1 MSERLAVI
9 VPVFN
14 EARGITPT
22 LDALRLQDHSDFDI
36 YFVDNASTDASADI
50 IRAYARRFGLNRWHI
65 ISEPTKGTGAAADTG
80 MRAAA
85 AAGFALLA
93 RTDADCLP
101 RHDWTASIRRA
112 LTPVASGGLGLEF
125 VGGELVP
132 RRDEGLNAVARGT
145 LRGAVHLAEAFG
157 RVRPGNHDP
166 EALGPYMMAAGCNL
180 GIRSSVY
187 IAAGGFPR
195 SRIEELHED
204 RALVNAVRRL
214 TSRYER
220 RRDIVVFGSS
230 RRVQAWGLPNTL
242 LWYKDHA
249 YKPREVDI
257 RDPREVV
264 REPRVARGSI
274 GRARRFERKLLRSA
288 HPIALPI
295 VDAIPGPVTRVPG
308 LGVVVKDAQLLREV
322 LLDTETYRKNGPGS
336 PGDLWTPVL
345 GPSVLLNMEGDE
357 HAQLRRKLAP
367 LFSPGFVAGLVTE
380 ALGPATDAL
389 RSQLVSG
396 APVDLVA
403 HARRA
408 ASAVISRLVGL
419 ADDVVDDAFF
429 RRSAEIT
436 GFVSLARP
444 SLTPRQISRAKAV
457 MRELDE
463 HSARA
468 YAGDESTVPGRMRA
482 LGLSQAEALG
492 TVGAFV
498 LTGTETLVSFIPR
511 LVAILIDSG
520 WHERL
525 QADRSLVD
533 AAVAE
538 ALRVTTPTPIMLRSA
553 AAAGQIGAVRVQAG
567 DRVILGTAWANGAL
581 GDFDPVGNP
590 AASLKQLWFG
600 AGVHFC
606 LGAPLAMAQIRLALD
621 ALLAV
626 PSLSI
631 VSRKAARGVL
641 IPMYSEL
648 VLQGGS

>member
-1 MSERLAVI
+1 MTERLAVI

-14 EARGITPT
+14 EEYGIGPT
-22 LDALRLQDHSDFDI
+22 LEALRRQDHSDFDI

-50 IRAYARRFGLNRWHI
+50 IRSYARRNGLDRWHVI
-65 ISEPTKGTGAAADTG
+65 EESQKGTGAAADTG

-85 AAGFALLA
+85 AAGFELLA

-112 LTPVASGGLGLEF
+112 LTPVTAGGLGLDF

-132 RRDEGLNAVARGT
+132 RNDEGLSAVARGT

-157 RVRPGNHDP
+157 RVRAGNRDP
-166 EALGPYMMAAGCNL
+166 EALGPYMMAAGCNV

-195 SRIEELHED
+195 TRIEDLHED

-214 TSRYER
+214 TARYER
-220 RRDIVVFGSS
+220 RSDIVVFGSS

-249 YKPREVDI
+249 YRPAEVDI
-257 RDPREVV
+257 RDPRAVV
-264 REPRVARGSI
+264 REPRRSQASVA
-274 GRARRFERKLLRSA
+274 RARRFERKLLRSA

-295 VDAIPGPVTRVPG
+295 VDAIAGPVTRVPG
-308 LGVVVKDAQLLREV
+308 LGVVVKDAVLLREV

-345 GPSVLLNMEGDE
+345 GPRVLLNMEGEE

-367 LFSPGFVAGLVTE
+367 LFSPAFVAGLVAQ
-380 ALGPATDAL
+380 ALGPETDAL
-389 RSQLVSG
+389 RSRLISG
-396 APVDLVA
+396 AQVDLVA

-419 ADDVVDDAFF
+419 EEDVIDDEFF

-444 SLTPRQISRAKAV
+444 SLTPRQIARAQTV
-457 MRELDE
+457 MHELDE
-463 HSARA
+463 HAARA

-482 LGLSQAEALG
+482 LGLSRDEALG

-511 LVAILIDSG
+511 LAAILIDSG
-520 WHERL
+520 WHARL
-525 QADRSLVD
+525 RTDRLLVD

-553 AAAGQIGAVRVQAG
+553 ARPGQIGAVAVHEG

-581 GDFDPVGNP
+581 GSFDPACNP

-621 ALLAV
+621 ALLDV

-648 VLQGGS
+648 VIRGNS